1 MGALNFLSGVVRRH
15 VPLGDPAAEQLS
27 SSGGEAAPFEQR
39 REAGRVS
46 DWRRYGY
53 RLIAQRASR
62 LTRYYDQ
69 VIQWMPRNRDDPL
82 LLSLIDAT
90 DKRVVT
96 EADDFPDLSD
106 DWDTRTAVLLNGNF
120 NHHTDIQG
128 LLASLK
134 PKLARTSRLL
144 VVLYNP
150 YLSGLYRLANRLGI
164 RRGEVPATFVTQV
177 DLENIAKLAGY
188 RLVQQRPMVYFPLRL
203 GGLGDLINSVMPLLP
218 LSKRLSLT
226 HLVVLRPQIPQHS
239 QDRRSLSIVIPAM
252 NEQGNIENA
261 ITRLPDLG
269 CDVEIIFVEGHSTDD
284 TWAEILRVA
293 DKYSDSHKIKTFQQT
308 GKGKVDAVRLGFSHA
323 TGDLLTI
330 LDADLTM
337 PPERLGYFYEA
348 YHQGLGDFINGSR
361 LVYPMQGE
369 AMRPLN
375 RLGNIFFAKALSWVQ
390 DVRLGD
396 TLCGTKLLAGH
407 DYRRMIRW
415 RDDFGD
421 FDPFGDFE
429 LLFPAGELGLDI
441 VDVPIRY
448 VDRTYGSTNIS
459 RFRHG
464 LILLKM
470 TLIGLLRIK
479 LGK

>member
-1 MGALNFLSGVVRRH
+1 MGALNFLFKVV
-15 VPLGDPAAEQLS
+15 GKQAQADGFAFEGMGS
-27 SSGGEAAPFEQR
+27 SDGSAVASQQR
-39 REAGRVS
+39 REVGRVPH
-46 DWRRYGY
+46 WRRYVYG
-53 RLIAQRASR
+53 LIAKRASR

-69 VIQWMPRNRDDPL
+69 VIQWRPREDGDGL
-82 LLSLIDAT
+82 LLSLIDAP
-90 DKRVVT
+90 DKKVVT
-96 EADDFPDLSD
+96 EADEFPDLSD
-106 DWDTRTAVLLNGNF
+106 DWDSRTAVLLNGNF
-120 NHHTDIQG
+120 NYNTDIEG
-128 LLASLK
+128 LLAGLK
-134 PKLARTSRLL
+134 PSLARTSRLL

-150 YLSGLYRLANRLGI
+150 YLSGVYRLANRLGI
-164 RRGEVPATFVTQV
+164 RRGDLPATFVTQV

-188 RLVQQRPMVYFPLRL
+188 RLVQQRPLVYFPMRL
-203 GGLGDLINSVMPLLP
+203 GGLGDLINSVMPMMPLNKLLA
-218 LSKRLSLT
+218 LT
-226 HLVVLRPQIPQHS
+226 HLVVLRPQIPQPTEA
-239 QDRRSLSIVIPAM
+239 RRSLTIVIPAR

-269 CDVEIIFVEGHSTDD
+269 CDVEVIFVEGHSTDE

-293 DKYSDSHKIKTFQQT
+293 DKYSESHNIKAYQQT

-323 TGDLLTI
+323 TGDLWTI

-337 PPERLGYFYEA
+337 PPERLGNFYEA
-348 YHQGLGDFINGSR
+348 YHRGLGDFINGSR
-361 LVYPMQGE
+361 LVYPMEGE

-396 TLCGTKLLAGH
+396 TLCGTKLVAGH

-448 VDRTYGSTNIS
+448 LDRTYGSTNIS